1 MAITSTLTPTESA
14 AIENS
19 WRDRTGRCARDQQL
33 RAFGFAI
40 YERWKNREPKW
51 IRGGVILAEHD
62 AVLEM
67 RQLEKAL
74 ARKGK

>member
-1 MAITSTLTPTESA
+1 MAITNTPTEEACQPST
-14 AIENS
+14 
-19 WRDRTGRCARDQQL
+19 WRDRSGRCARDQQL

-40 YERWKNREPKW
+40 FERWKNREAKW
-51 IRGGVILAEHD
+51 VRNGVVLAEHD

-67 RQLEKAL
+67 RALEKAI